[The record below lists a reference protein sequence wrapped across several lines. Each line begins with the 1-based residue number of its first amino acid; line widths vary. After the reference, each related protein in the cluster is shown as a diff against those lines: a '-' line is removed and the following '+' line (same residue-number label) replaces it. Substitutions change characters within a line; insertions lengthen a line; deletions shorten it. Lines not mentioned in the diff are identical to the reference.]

1 MGCTCSGE
9 IELMSVWIKVGA
21 VVLVVAVVIP
31 VLMIGILARQRR
43 YELKEVRR
51 HSRVRRLWPLRARK
65 Q

>member
-1 MGCTCSGE
+1 M
-9 IELMSVWIKVGA
+9 MSVWIKVGA

-43 YELKEVRR
+43 DELKEVRR
-51 HSRVRRLWPLRARK
+51 HSRGRRLWPLRTRK